1 MTNLV
6 ACPHCGA
13 TKDAGVVHVEKAAD
27 AFGAFVEGQRYV
39 LCDFRIGGC
48 GASGGVRDTEDDAI
62 AVWNRRAAEPTG
74 NVVQLHATDL
84 SHVSE
89 AIERLLSAMRRGGMG
104 TLASYMD
111 GFHIT
116 VEPAKP
122 DAPLHCD
129 PIGDGPLCQKY
140 PDCQCGR
147 SLNRPAE
154 PT

>member
-1 MTNLV
+1 MTKEQLYRSLLV
-6 ACPHCGA
+6 EVYNHG
-13 TKDAGVVHVEKAAD
+13 
-27 AFGAFVEGQRYV
+27 EGFDLHR
-39 LCDFRIGGC
+39 RIGAALDVGPN
-48 GASGGVRDTEDDAI
+48 DDMAKQ
-62 AVWNRRAAEPTG
+62 NEPRG
-74 NVVQLHATDL
+74 NVVQLRTTDL

-116 VEPAKP
+116 VEPAKS

-129 PIGDGPLCQKY
+129 PIGDGPLCPKY

-147 SLNRPAE
+147 SLNRS
-154 PT
+154 

>member
-1 MTNLV
+1 MLTKNVTRYEVLDRDGSDENV
-6 ACPHCGA
+6 AGHPHVDGEW
-13 TKDAGVVHVEKAAD
+13 V
-27 AFGAFVEGQRYV
+27 RY
-39 LCDFRIGGC
+39 
-48 GASGGVRDTEDDAI
+48 DDI
-62 AVWNRRAAEPTG
+62 KHLLHDEPRG
-74 NVVQLHATDL
+74 NVVQLRTTDL

-116 VEPAKP
+116 VEPAKS

-129 PIGDGPLCQKY
+129 PIGDGPLCPKY

-147 SLNRPAE
+147 SLNRGGK
-154 PT
+154 